1 MNHGWLSTNLLFC
14 FYQSGVFSTKT
25 YSRAESHLY
34 QDQITTNLLPTFL
47 VIYNEVIQ
55 FYPPFYIINLF
66 APIFVGSISVL
77 FIIKLPSL
85 SSLLFFIF
93 LRFVLRGGEWGEIS
107 SEDLVPGDVVSL
119 KAIVQKKQSKNYRFY
134 DFE

>member
-1 MNHGWLSTNLLFC
+1 M
-14 FYQSGVFSTKT
+14 K
-25 YSRAESHLY
+25 
-34 QDQITTNLLPTFL
+34 FL
-47 VIYNEVIQ
+47 QY
-55 FYPPFYIINLF
+55 YPPFYIINLF

-77 FIIKLPSL
+77 FIIKLPS
-85 SSLLFFIF
+85 SSILLFFIF

-134 DFE
+134 DFLYICSFLCITCRLLICLLNFSLMFIYFYAFV

>member
-1 MNHGWLSTNLLFC
+1 M
-14 FYQSGVFSTKT
+14 K
-25 YSRAESHLY
+25 
-34 QDQITTNLLPTFL
+34 FL
-47 VIYNEVIQ
+47 Q
-55 FYPPFYIINLF
+55 FYPPFYIIDLL

-85 SSLLFFIF
+85 SILLFFIF
-93 LRFVLRGGEWGEIS
+93 LRYVLRGGEWGEIS